1 MLSRMASSVF
11 GMRLFISAAPQA
23 NKNAASGSKFNIT
36 TCTSKPIVVL
46 SSRDASDVGFNKHM
60 QSTGMSYSLAMCW
73 RASPTVVVGD
83 NSKCMVAPLI
93 CLKMVIAMALRMEA
107 PINLM
112 ATVDVDVDDVV
123 VVAVVILVVAS
134 HKPRSS

>member
-1 MLSRMASSVF
+1 M
-11 GMRLFISAAPQA
+11 
-23 NKNAASGSKFNIT
+23 
-36 TCTSKPIVVL
+36 
-46 SSRDASDVGFNKHM
+46 
-60 QSTGMSYSLAMCW
+60 
-73 RASPTVVVGD
+73 VVGD
-83 NSKCMVAPLI
+83 NSQLMVAPLI
-93 CLKMVIAMALRMEA
+93 CLMVTAMALRMEA

>member
-60 QSTGMSYSLAMCW
+60 QSTGMPYSLAMCW

-83 NSKCMVAPLI
+83 NSQLMVAPLI
-93 CLKMVIAMALRMEA
+93 CLMVTAMALRMEA

>member
-11 GMRLFISAAPQA
+11 GMRLSISAASQA

-36 TCTSKPIVVL
+36 SCTSKPIVVL

-60 QSTGMSYSLAMCW
+60 QSTGMSFSLAMCW

-83 NSKCMVAPLI
+83 NSQLMVTPLI
-93 CLKMVIAMALRMEA
+93 CLMVTAMALRMEA

>member
-1 MLSRMASSVF
+1 MLSRMTSSVF
-11 GMRLFISAAPQA
+11 GMRLSISAAPQA

-36 TCTSKPIVVL
+36 SCTSKPIVVL

-60 QSTGMSYSLAMCW
+60 QSTGMSFSLAMCW

-83 NSKCMVAPLI
+83 NSQLMVTPLI
-93 CLKMVIAMALRMEA
+93 CLMVTAMALRMEA

>member
-1 MLSRMASSVF
+1 
-11 GMRLFISAAPQA
+11 
-23 NKNAASGSKFNIT
+23 
-36 TCTSKPIVVL
+36 
-46 SSRDASDVGFNKHM
+46 
-60 QSTGMSYSLAMCW
+60 
-73 RASPTVVVGD
+73 
-83 NSKCMVAPLI
+83 MVAPLI

-134 HKPRSS
+134 HKPRSSWLLEMLS

>member
-11 GMRLFISAAPQA
+11 GMRLSISAASQA

-36 TCTSKPIVVL
+36 SCTSKPIVVL
-46 SSRDASDVGFNKHM
+46 SSRDASDVGFNKHT
-60 QSTGMSYSLAMCW
+60 QSNGMSYVVAMCW

-83 NSKCMVAPLI
+83 NSQLMVTPLI
-93 CLKMVIAMALRMEA
+93 CLMVTAMALRMEA

>member
-1 MLSRMASSVF
+1 MLSRMTSSVF
-11 GMRLFISAAPQA
+11 GMRLSISAAPQA

-36 TCTSKPIVVL
+36 SCTSKPIVVL
-46 SSRDASDVGFNKHM
+46 SSRDACDIGFNKHM
-60 QSTGMSYSLAMCW
+60 QSTGMSFSLAMCW

-83 NSKCMVAPLI
+83 NSQLMVAPLI
-93 CLKMVIAMALRMEA
+93 CLMVTAMALRMEA

>member
-11 GMRLFISAAPQA
+11 GMRLSISAASQA

-36 TCTSKPIVVL
+36 SCTSKPIVVL

-60 QSTGMSYSLAMCW
+60 QSTGMSFSLAMCW

-83 NSKCMVAPLI
+83 NSQLMVTPLI
-93 CLKMVIAMALRMEA
+93 CLMVTAMALRMEA

-123 VVAVVILVVAS
+123 VVPVVILVVAS

>member
-1 MLSRMASSVF
+1 
-11 GMRLFISAAPQA
+11 
-23 NKNAASGSKFNIT
+23 
-36 TCTSKPIVVL
+36 
-46 SSRDASDVGFNKHM
+46 
-60 QSTGMSYSLAMCW
+60 
-73 RASPTVVVGD
+73 
-83 NSKCMVAPLI
+83 MVAPLI

-123 VVAVVILVVAS
+123 VVPVVILVVAS